1 MVLYKHKGMR
11 KNVIASSYFLKS
23 IKNNLVISPLLTLV
37 KNIKYM
43 QSSSWEMNSN
53 INNPFAITPIDLNI
67 FLFFLFTMSTK
78 SQEDLIVYY
87 FTISQLS
94 TLFWQKRYI
103 NKYQNGHNHRKDIV
117 EINEYMSH
125 SEFEKWKLI
134 SFLALQNG
142 PNNI

>member
-11 KNVIASSYFLKS
+11 KNLIASSYFFKINKKQSGHLSFAYLGEEYKIYAILIQS
-23 IKNNLVISPLLTLV
+23 NEF
-37 KNIKYM
+37 KYKE
-43 QSSSWEMNSN
+43 S
-53 INNPFAITPIDLNI
+53 FAITPIDLNI

-94 TLFWQKRYI
+94 TPFWQKRYI

-125 SEFEKWKLI
+125 SELEKWKLI